1 MMAEPAL
8 NFSLAGKVV
17 LLTEAQPADALGLP
31 VHLARAGADL
41 ALTAPDTALLDATV
55 AAVREAGRTCRTY
68 RLDFRDLASV
78 RAALDAVLADF
89 GRLDVLVNNVGYN
102 VPSWALDVTPEEWES
117 VVQMNLSGPFFCAQA
132 AGRAMVKAGHG
143 RIINVG
149 THTAVKTNV
158 RRTAYGAAR
167 AGMAQF
173 TRNLALEWA
182 PNGVTVNSVAPT
194 YVKPDTLAAHREMY
208 EDLRRHIPMRRFAT
222 EAEVAAAIIFLA
234 SDAAAYITGQT
245 LIVDGGT
252 SL

>member
-1 MMAEPAL
+1 MAETTL
-8 NFSLAGKVV
+8 EFSLAGKVV

-41 ALTAPDTALLDATV
+41 ALTAPDTALLQEAV
-55 AAVREAGRTCRTY
+55 AAARVMGRTCRVY
-68 RLDFRDLASV
+68 RLDFRDLATIRTAV
-78 RAALDAVLADF
+78 DAVLADF

-102 VPSWALDVTPEEWES
+102 VPSWALDVTPEEWEN
-117 VVQMNLSGPFFCAQA
+117 VMQVNLSGPFFCAQA
-132 AGRAMVKAGHG
+132 AGRAMVKAGRG

-194 YVKPDTLAAHREMY
+194 YVKPDNLSAHREMY
-208 EDLRRHIPMRRFAT
+208 EDLRRHIPMRRLAT

>member
-1 MMAEPAL
+1 MAEAAPH
-8 NFSLAGKVV
+8 FSLAGKVV
-17 LLTEAQPADALGLP
+17 LLTEAQPADGLGLP
-31 VHLARAGADL
+31 ALLARAGADL
-41 ALTAPDTALLDATV
+41 ALTAPDTDLLAGTV
-55 AAVREAGRTCRTY
+55 AAIEGLGRTCRAY
-68 RLDFRDLASV
+68 RLDFHDLASI
-78 RAALDAVLADF
+78 RAAIDAVLADF
-89 GRLDVLVNNVGYN
+89 SRLDVLVNNVGYN
-102 VPSWALDVTPEEWES
+102 VPSWALDVTPEEWAA

-132 AGRAMVKAGHG
+132 AGRAMVKAGRG

-194 YVKPDTLAAHREMY
+194 YVKPDTLSAHPAMY

-245 LIVDGGT
+245 LVVDGGT

>member
-1 MMAEPAL
+1 MAETGVH
-8 NFSLAGKVV
+8 FSLAGKVI

-41 ALTAPDTALLDATV
+41 ALTAPDTTLLDPTV
-55 AAVREAGRTCRTY
+55 AAVREAGRICRTY
-68 RLDFRDLASV
+68 QLNFRDLASV
-78 RAALDAVLADF
+78 RAAVDAVLADF

-102 VPSWALDVTPEEWES
+102 VPSWALDVTVEEWES

-132 AGRAMVKAGHG
+132 AGRAMVKAGRG

-194 YVKPDTLAAHREMY
+194 YVKPDTLAAHRDMY